1 MLELEPE
8 AYIQNRLCRYAMRVP
23 EMITRTLDDDGG
35 EALEQ
40 ALESAVS
47 GIIPGLDQGLDA
59 LIRDGFD
66 PDSDE

>member
-1 MLELEPE
+1 
-8 AYIQNRLCRYAMRVP
+8 MRVP

-47 GIIPGLDQGLDA
+47 GIVPGLDRGIDA